1 MGTVRMLNCRSLV
14 LLCAVPALL
23 TGCAS
28 GSKATSQSQANG
40 DRPYEYLDPQSGV
53 TVSTLEKPLLFA
65 HNRNG
70 LSPNLRDTPSARGAP
85 NLRDYVS
92 ITAACVNRVGK
103 LDYLLIAYVWSTFDE
118 RHEPA
123 RLVIDRVQLL
133 ADGRAI
139 QLEASGGT
147 PADFGMTRAVG
158 APSGRTV
165 KSFVYRTDLGTLRMV
180 ADAQDLQV
188 QAGGSDAEQ
197 NYKLWDDQR
206 KALDQLVRSL
216 EEQR

>member
-1 MGTVRMLNCRSLV
+1 MLSRRNLLLLGAVAVLV
-14 LLCAVPALL
+14 TA
-23 TGCAS
+23 CAS
-28 GSKATSQSQANG
+28 GSKATGQSG
-40 DRPYEYLDPQSGV
+40 GGVEGPYEYLDQQSGV
-53 TVSTLEKPLLFA
+53 TVSTLQKPLLFA
-65 HNRNG
+65 HNRSE
-70 LSPNLRDTPSARGAP
+70 LSPNLRDTSSARGTP

-118 RHEPA
+118 RHEPT

-147 PADFGMTRAVG
+147 PADFGMMRAVG
-158 APSGRTV
+158 APSGRAV
-165 KSFVYRTDLGTLRMV
+165 KSFVYRTDLATLRMI
-180 ADAQDLQV
+180 ADAQQLQV

-206 KALDQLVRSL
+206 KAFEQLVRSL